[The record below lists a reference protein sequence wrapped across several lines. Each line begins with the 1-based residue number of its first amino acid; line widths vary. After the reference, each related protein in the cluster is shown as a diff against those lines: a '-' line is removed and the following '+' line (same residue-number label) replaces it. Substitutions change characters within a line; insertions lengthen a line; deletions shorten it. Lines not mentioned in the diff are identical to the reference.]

1 MSVVATL
8 VVSANGFTSLGTS
21 SIAISSNA
29 DRTVFLARRRKADVI
44 IVGGNTARM
53 NPYNFTPAPLVI
65 LSRSLVNPVPMNRL
79 AVLWNLSPDEAI
91 KVARS
96 EFGEGILIEG
106 GISIIN
112 ELIKKGALDSL
123 ELSVTPLI
131 GDTGPCN
138 WEELLSNF
146 CNIEESVVD
155 GTRFFSGILRR

>member
-8 VVSANGFTSLGTS
+8 VVSANGYTSLGSS
-21 SIAISSNA
+21 SIGISSSA

-53 NPYNFTPAPLVI
+53 NPYNFTPVPLVI
-65 LSRSLVNPVPMNRL
+65 LSRSLVNPVPTNRL
-79 AVLWNLSPDEAI
+79 AVIWNLSPGAAI

-112 ELIKKGALDSL
+112 ELIRKGAIDAL

-131 GDTGPCN
+131 GDSGPCD

>member
-8 VVSANGFTSLGTS
+8 VVSVNGYTSLGSS
-21 SIAISSNA
+21 SIAISSSA
-29 DRTVFLARRRKADVI
+29 DRGAFLARRRKADVI

-79 AVLWNLSPDEAI
+79 AVIWNLAPVAAI
-91 KVARS
+91 QVARS
-96 EFGEGILIEG
+96 EFGERILIEG

-112 ELIKKGALDSL
+112 ELIREGALDSL

-131 GDTGPCN
+131 GNSGPCD

-146 CNIEESVVD
+146 CNIEERVVD